1 MKTAEQNALEIAQ
14 LLEDSKA
21 ENVSVLDVSELNSWT
36 DYFVIA
42 TIHSS
47 AHWQGLAKQIKD
59 YVPAYVGT
67 GGKEIDGLDYILAR
81 KVLRKFEALNL
92 SYIRDEIDGLI
103 AYMDELFGEENMG
116 ECKSYLLMLKKLV

>member
-1 MKTAEQNALEIAQ
+1 MGIAHFRV
-14 LLEDSKA
+14 A
-21 ENVSVLDVSELNSWT
+21 FGNR
-36 DYFVIA
+36 IM
-42 TIHSS
+42 
-47 AHWQGLAKQIKD
+47 KQIKD

-67 GGKEIDGLDYILAR
+67 GGTEIDGLDYILAR